1 MTIERRDFLK
11 QAAVTTAVG
20 LTLPTARSFS
30 NIRGANDRVRLGI
43 IGPGAR
49 GQELMREFVK
59 APNMEFV
66 AMADAY
72 TGRTDQVKKLLTES
86 GQDVTNFKSFSDHRR
101 LLEMKDVDAVI
112 VATPLHCHA
121 RHFLDTLAAGKDLY
135 SEKTMTWSIEEAE
148 ACLAAAKKASNR
160 VVGIGQQH
168 NSAGYFVEPRQWVKE
183 NKLGAVTHVEMWMS
197 RNSKRGVGQWVR
209 PIPADCN
216 ANNVKWDA
224 FLNGR
229 AKRPFDAQKFINWR
243 LYWEFSGGNVTENMV
258 HQIGWLIGVMDLGVP
273 TAAYMS
279 GGVFSEKDGR
289 EVPDTIAVTLDYPN
303 DLVVTWQ
310 SSFSNS
316 RYGLGARILGS
327 HGTIEWL
334 MGTTDMVSGKATSGW
349 NYSPERTNNANDA
362 VVQGTAKGVNHYHNF
377 VECVRSR
384 KEPNSSAELGYRSAI
399 AAHMA
404 NLSYRKK
411 QRLTLDEARQVGR
424 QLASR

>member
-11 QAAVTTAVG
+11 QAAATTAAG
-20 LTLPTARSFS
+20 FTLPTAK
-30 NIRGANDRVRLGI
+30 ILGANDRVRLGI

-49 GQELMREFVK
+49 GQELMRDFVK
-59 APNMEFV
+59 APNTEFV
-66 AMADAY
+66 ALADVYNARFDQAKKVITDSGADASN
-72 TGRTDQVKKLLTES
+72 VKT
-86 GQDVTNFKSFSDHRR
+86 FSDHRR
-101 LLEMKDVDAVI
+101 MLEMKDLDAVI
-112 VATPLHCHA
+112 VATPLHTHA

-135 SEKTMTWSIEEAE
+135 CEKTMTWSIEEAE
-148 ACLAAAKKASNR
+148 ACLAAAKKSKNI
-160 VVGIGQQH
+160 VGIGQQH
-168 NSAGYFVEPRQWVKE
+168 NSAGYFLEPRQWVKE
-183 NKLGAVTHVEMWMS
+183 NKLGVITHAEMWMS

-216 ANNVKWDA
+216 ATNVKWDA

-229 AKRPFDAQKFINWR
+229 TKRAFDANKFINWR
-243 LYWEFSGGNVTENMV
+243 LFWEFSGGNVTENMV
-258 HQIGWLIGVMDLGVP
+258 HQIGWLIGVLDLGVP

-334 MGTTDMVSGKATSGW
+334 MGTTDMVSGRAGSGW
-349 NYSPERTNNANDA
+349 NYAPEKTNNPDGVIA
-362 VVQGTAKGVNHYHNF
+362 QGSAKGVNHYHNF